1 MTMVVPTLA
10 GIVAS
15 VREVSKTYGAH
26 KVVDRISLDFSS
38 GEVHALLGQNGSGKS
53 TLIKIISGVIEPD
66 PRGVTGERPHLILR
80 GTRKPLPLAAAE
92 AAEEGITTVHQD
104 LPIIM
109 SASVLENLQI
119 GRYRSG
125 WGWRID
131 WRAEKAEVSCALQ
144 AFGIDARPEQMAYE
158 LTAADRAML
167 AILRGLRGLPR
178 DRPGLLI
185 LDEPTAH
192 LPRDGVDRVTDA
204 VRKVASEGHA
214 VVLVTHRLDEVF
226 SISDRVVVI
235 RDGKICLRAVTKFLT
250 QEALIE
256 AILGFEFKHLYP
268 AKTEHC
274 RSETF
279 SASAVTGEAV
289 EDFSVSLRAGE
300 IVGLTGL
307 IGAGHDEVPY
317 LLFGAKSARS
327 GQIAIGGQVYAQD
340 RLTPRFSIQLGMAL
354 LPNDRREA
362 SGIGSLTV
370 SENVAISVIGR
381 FYQNGFLHRTDE
393 RIYVEERLKLFGVN
407 PPDPNLP
414 LEELSGGN
422 QQKALLAKWLQ
433 LRPAVLI
440 LHEPTQGVDIGS
452 RRTIFQLIEAAAG
465 EGTAVLIVSTECA
478 DLANLCDRVLVV
490 RRGRQVGELVGS
502 DIGEQQILALCMME

>member
-1 MTMVVPTLA
+1 MTMAAHALA

-26 KVVDRISLDFSS
+26 RVLDRVSLDFSS

-53 TLIKIISGVIEPD
+53 TLIKIMSGVVEPD
-66 PRGVTGERPHLILR
+66 PRGGSEERPHLIVR
-80 GTRKPLPLAAAE
+80 GARRELPLAAAE
-92 AAEEGITTVHQD
+92 VAEAGITAVHQD

-109 SASVLENLQI
+109 SASVLDNLQV
-119 GRYRSG
+119 GRYRGG

-131 WRAEKAEVSCALQ
+131 WRAERSEISRALR
-144 AFGIDARPEQMAYE
+144 AFGIVARPEQMAHE

-167 AILRGLRGLPR
+167 AILRGLRGLPK

-226 SISDRVVVI
+226 SISDRVSVI
-235 RDGKICLRAVTKFLT
+235 RDGEIRLRAETNSLT

-256 AILGFEFKHLYP
+256 AILGFELKHLYP
-268 AKTEHC
+268 ARTERR
-274 RSETF
+274 RSESF
-279 SASAVTGEAV
+279 SASGVSGETV

-300 IVGLTGL
+300 ILGLTGL
-307 IGAGHDEVPY
+307 IGAGHEEVPY
-317 LLFGAKSARS
+317 LLFGAKSAKS
-327 GQIAIGGQVYAQD
+327 GQIAIGGRVYAQH

-362 SGIGSLTV
+362 SGIGPLTV
-370 SENVAISVIGR
+370 CENVAISVIAR
-381 FYQNGFLHRTDE
+381 FYQNGFLHRNRE

-407 PPDPNLP
+407 PPDPNL
-414 LEELSGGN
+414 LLQGLSGGN
-422 QQKALLAKWLQ
+422 QQKALLAKWFQ

-452 RRTIFQLIEAAAG
+452 RRTIFQLIQEAAR
-465 EGTAVLIVSTECA
+465 EGTAVLIVSIEYA
-478 DLANLCDRVLVV
+478 DLANLCDRVLVM
-490 RRGRQVGELVGS
+490 RRGRQVGELAGAVLT
-502 DIGEQQILALCMME
+502 EQQILALCMMK